1 MENKNIF
8 AKFTLAI
15 AALLLTQICHGAE
28 ISGFRDNVERI
39 NDNKGIELLLFKK
52 MTDENME
59 YFSVRNMTELTIT
72 DISGNIVYMD
82 MRGNRI

>member
-1 MENKNIF
+1 MENKNML

-28 ISGFRDNVERI
+28 ISSFRDNVERI

-52 MTDENME
+52 
-59 YFSVRNMTELTIT
+59 
-72 DISGNIVYMD
+72 
-82 MRGNRI
+82 